1 MKYGDE
7 DGYNSIY
14 DGNGDPILHP
24 KERVLTKEE
33 AVVPTLK
40 STWRYYGGEY
50 LIDPSK
56 GTLYLT
62 NERMIFINIPERMVA
77 IGGGDQM
84 RAMSSSSKMGTSFS
98 LGDLAPEATI
108 REYFD
113 IPNIEIMASER
124 KEGAVSVGLMVN
136 VYILSSGNQYHL
148 SMVLDEESDLLKR
161 LMNKSVR
168 SSDELVKNLKDFF
181 KRTDWMFLEAEKGLY
196 DDVIAQQPEEEIPEK
211 EAPARRPVLRSPK
224 PAPQPSPRQPAKPIS
239 RHINKRLESKSLE
252 YFENLY
258 SKGLITEDIYRRLMK
273 EYGLTDSA
281 LRTGAK
287 EADEKERASVPARE
301 PIQDT
306 GLAPEQVTGEKAYP
320 EADISTTTA
329 GAQTETTG
337 PAGGAEGSD
346 EDLIGMLSDTL
357 SDISETPQE
366 APGTAPGT
374 PSPPPEEPV
383 PAPEP
388 TTGSRDTDGP
398 GENISSPSMESGG
411 EAETQTPEGTP
422 AKVRTARK
430 VKQLTVK
437 RT

>member
-1 MKYGDE
+1 
-7 DGYNSIY
+7 
-14 DGNGDPILHP
+14 
-24 KERVLTKEE
+24 
-33 AVVPTLK
+33 
-40 STWRYYGGEY
+40 
-50 LIDPSK
+50 
-56 GTLYLT
+56 
-62 NERMIFINIPERMVA
+62 
-77 IGGGDQM
+77 
-84 RAMSSSSKMGTSFS
+84 MGTSFS

-113 IPNIEIMASER
+113 IPNIEIIASER

-196 DDVIAQQPEEEIPEK
+196 DDVISQQPEEEIPEK

-239 RHINKRLESKSLE
+239 RHINKRIESKSLE

-281 LRTGAK
+281 LRTGTK
-287 EADEKERASVPARE
+287 EADEKEGRPVPARE
-301 PIQDT
+301 PTLDT
-306 GLAPEQVTGEKAYP
+306 GPAPEQATGEKAYP
-320 EADISTTTA
+320 DADMPTTA
-329 GAQTETTG
+329 AGERTETPG
-337 PAGGAEGSD
+337 PADGAEGSD

-366 APGTAPGT
+366 APGTATGP
-374 PSPPPEEPV
+374 PAPPPEEPE
-383 PAPEP
+383 PATEP
-388 TTGSRDTDGP
+388 TTGSRDADGP
-398 GENISSPSMESGG
+398 GENIPSPAMEGGG
-411 EAETQTPEGTP
+411 EAETQTPEETP